1 MHPARANCTPTDIAG
16 EADVRMTWLIAVKAH
31 KVSNR
36 LQILSLVALCAIL
49 TGCSSYHLV
58 SDRSDADPT
67 SPGSSMADVV
77 VGSHVRV
84 TRLGGERVT
93 GVVLEM
99 VDGSMTVQR
108 YASRGKGAIVVPVR
122 EISEIELRQSE
133 PMPTLGIIAIAGAS
147 LTVAYYILLSLAIL
161 GAGGLD

>member
-1 MHPARANCTPTDIAG
+1 
-16 EADVRMTWLIAVKAH
+16 
-31 KVSNR
+31 
-36 LQILSLVALCAIL
+36 
-49 TGCSSYHLV
+49 
-58 SDRSDADPT
+58 
-67 SPGSSMADVV
+67 MADVV

-108 YASRGKGAIVVPVR
+108 YASRGKTAIVVPVR

-133 PMPTLGIIAIAGAS
+133 PMPTLGIIAIAGAGM
-147 LTVAYYILLSLAIL
+147 TVAYYILLGLAFS